1 MIPTVENVSKT
12 SQKQIKSLFN
22 LFHAGQMTEVVQACR
37 QLLKTSPH
45 SLAVINILGA
55 ALQGLGKLEE
65 AVRAYDKVIQ
75 LKPDSAETHSNRGVA
90 LNDLGKF
97 EEALESCEKA
107 IRFKPDFAEAYS
119 NRGNTL
125 KNLGRVD
132 EALESCDAAI
142 KLKPDFPETYII
154 RGAILKELGQLSDA
168 LAEFD
173 KAIQLN
179 PNSAEAYSNHGATLQ
194 NLGHLNEAIASYE
207 QALIIDPNS
216 IAALNNSG
224 SALKKLGQID
234 KALKRYKRAISISPY
249 ENISNYELATIFLK
263 SKKFEQAIHHYRQ
276 SKHKDWE
283 ENILLCLY
291 KLERYRD
298 FKSLLHRII
307 NKGKVSPL
315 LATLSQHYSQNFEV
329 KNLCNFCDSPLDYV
343 LHKQVPELIENKGQ
357 LTKDLLHDIK
367 NAKIATRTQ
376 GLLFSGIQSSGNL
389 LNRPEKSFKKLSVI
403 IKKRI
408 EKYYLSHKDIDNRFI
423 KYFPKHIEFLNSWYI
438 KIQSGGYLRSHIHEH
453 SWISGAVYLVIPE
466 SATNSTKGAI
476 ELSTHGDDYPKL
488 HNRFTTEI
496 IPLRTGDIVFF
507 PSSLF
512 HRTTPFV
519 SNEERICIAFDIKT
533 DLSSRA

>member
-1 MIPTVENVSKT
+1 MENVSKT
-12 SQKQIKSLFN
+12 LQNQIKSLIN

-55 ALQGLGKLEE
+55 ALQALGKLEE
-65 AVRAYDKVIQ
+65 AVGAFDKAIQ

-107 IRFKPDFAEAYS
+107 IRLKPDFAEAYS

-125 KNLGRVD
+125 RNLGRVN
-132 EALESCDAAI
+132 EALESCDTAL
-142 KLKPDFPETYII
+142 KLKPDLPAIHII

-168 LAEFD
+168 LAEYD
-173 KAIQLN
+173 KAIQFN
-179 PNSAEAYSNHGATLQ
+179 PNSAEAYTNHGATLQ
-194 NLGHLNEAIASYE
+194 DLGQLNEALASYE
-207 QALIIDPNS
+207 QALVIDPNS

-263 SKKFEQAIHHYRQ
+263 SRKFEQAIHHYRQ

-298 FKSLLHRII
+298 FKSLLHRIT

-315 LATLSQHYSQNFEV
+315 LATLSQHYSQNFKVEIPY
-329 KNLCNFCDSPLDYV
+329 NFCNSPLDYV

-367 NAKIATRTQ
+367 HAKIATRTQ
-376 GLLFSGIQSSGNL
+376 GLLTSGTQSSGNL
-389 LNRPEKSFKKLSVI
+389 LNRPEISFNKLSLI
-403 IKKRI
+403 IKKMI
-408 EKYYLSHKDIDNRFI
+408 QQYYESHRNIDNQFI

-507 PSSLF
+507 PSSVF

-533 DLSSRA
+533 DLSTRA